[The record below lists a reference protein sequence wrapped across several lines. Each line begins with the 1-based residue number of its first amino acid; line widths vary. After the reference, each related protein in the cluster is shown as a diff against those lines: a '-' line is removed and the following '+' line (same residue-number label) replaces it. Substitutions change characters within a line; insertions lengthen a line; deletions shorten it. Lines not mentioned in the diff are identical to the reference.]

1 MREGRFGIPAQS
13 KNPAVIAKRQAFETH
28 FNRLCSES
36 FRRFEISLIFFL
48 FLAIGQTSCYRCVIN
63 KIRDFDLSL
72 VGGQFSSV
80 QSPAPCGRGF
90 FCQTAHL
97 VAVKNPA
104 VILKHQAFEAH
115 FNRLCSESEQWWNL
129 F

>member
-1 MREGRFGIPAQS
+1 MLPLRHQQNQRFRPVTCWGP
-13 KNPAVIAKRQAFETH
+13 V
-28 FNRLCSES
+28 
-36 FRRFEISLIFFL
+36 
-48 FLAIGQTSCYRCVIN
+48 
-63 KIRDFDLSL
+63 
-72 VGGQFSSV
+72 QFSSI
-80 QSPAPCGRGF
+80 PRPLRERGF

-104 VILKHQAFEAH
+104 VILKRQAFETH